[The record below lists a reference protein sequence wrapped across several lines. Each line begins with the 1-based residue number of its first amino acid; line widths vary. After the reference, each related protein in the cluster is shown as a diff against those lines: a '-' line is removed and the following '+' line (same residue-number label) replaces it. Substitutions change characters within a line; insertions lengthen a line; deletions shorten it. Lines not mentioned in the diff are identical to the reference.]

1 MLYTSSGSGSVH
13 RTFVSSHGTTQ
24 ERTSSDRIL
33 FSAFVL
39 LMFFGLVAVFSA
51 VGFFAESKGTTA
63 SALFGNHALKLF
75 LGFIAMIVMSKIH
88 YRVTLKLSKLG
99 LILSWVLLIAVMI
112 SGDTVFGAKRS
123 LSVAGFSFQPSS
135 LAASTLL
142 LTLSGLIAAKQEY
155 VKDFARTFVPAMIW
169 IGITCFLIALEDF
182 STAGLL
188 FGMSCALLFA
198 GRVSFRTLLIVGIL
212 GGVGGYGLI
221 TSSAE
226 RTSRVEQF
234 VGNIV
239 QLPSQELEG
248 GEGYQAQQAQIAI
261 AQGGLTGVGPGKSTQ
276 RNFLPAPYND
286 FLFAIVAEEY
296 GILGAIVVIG
306 LLTVILL
313 RGVLGVAMG
322 VADPDAA
329 LAALAC
335 TLFIVL
341 YGYVHAAVSVGLFPV
356 TGLPMPFMSYGGSSI
371 LFTGAMAGI
380 LLNIS
385 KSLYKDQDKPFFIG

>member
-1 MLYTSSGSGSVH
+1 
-13 RTFVSSHGTTQ
+13 
-24 ERTSSDRIL
+24 
-33 FSAFVL
+33 
-39 LMFFGLVAVFSA
+39 
-51 VGFFAESKGTTA
+51 
-63 SALFGNHALKLF
+63 
-75 LGFIAMIVMSKIH
+75 MIVMSKVH
-88 YRVTLKLSKLG
+88 YRMTLKLSKLG
-99 LILSWVLLIAVMI
+99 LILSWVLLIAVMLT
-112 SGDTVFGAKRS
+112 GDTVFGAKRS
-123 LSVAGFSFQPSS
+123 LSVGGFSFQPSS

-142 LTLSGLIAAKQEY
+142 LTLSALIAAKQDY

-188 FGMSCALLFA
+188 FLMSCALLFA
-198 GRVSFRTLLIVGIL
+198 GRVPFRTLLLVGIL
-212 GGVGGYGLI
+212 GVLGGYGLV

-239 QLPSQELEG
+239 ELPSQELEG

-296 GILGAIVVIG
+296 GLIGALVVIG

-313 RGVLGVAMG
+313 RGILGVAMG
-322 VADPDAA
+322 VAEPDAA

-341 YGYVHAAVSVGLFPV
+341 YGYVHASVSVGLFPV